1 MEAETQGAQERAQM
15 LSGVLEDLRAQGITS
30 ANAMAKALNSQG
42 NPTAREGQW
51 AARSVLNVLER
62 LEQ

>member
-1 MEAETQGAQERAQM
+1 M

-42 NPTAREGQW
+42 NPTARESQW
-51 AARSVLNVLER
+51 TARSVLNVLER